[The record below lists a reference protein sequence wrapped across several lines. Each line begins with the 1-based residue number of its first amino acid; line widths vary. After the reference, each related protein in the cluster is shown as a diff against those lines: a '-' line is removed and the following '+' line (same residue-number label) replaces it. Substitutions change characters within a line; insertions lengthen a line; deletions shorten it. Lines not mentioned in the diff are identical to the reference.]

1 MPVSG
6 HAGVHSWGR
15 RPRLPDQALRN
26 VSVRIV
32 LFGVVLAR
40 QLDVFRRVDQMPVGD
55 HRMMRRPIE
64 LSSAMVLGRALV
76 MPRRMLQQLR
86 GFQMVIDALL
96 RHVPPLDPSPRLTR
110 D

>member
-1 MPVSG
+1 
-6 HAGVHSWGR
+6 
-15 RPRLPDQALRN
+15 
-26 VSVRIV
+26 
-32 LFGVVLAR
+32 
-40 QLDVFRRVDQMPVGD
+40 
-55 HRMMRRPIE
+55 
-64 LSSAMVLGRALV
+64 MVLGRALV